1 MTIRLAINGFGRIG
15 RNVLRALYTGHYRE
29 QLQVVAINDLG
40 DAAVNA
46 HLFQY
51 DSVHGR
57 FPGEVEHDA
66 ESLRVMGDRIA
77 VSAIRNPAE
86 LPWKSLGVD
95 IVLECTGLFTSRDK
109 AAAHLQAGAG
119 KVLIS
124 APGKDVDAT
133 VVYGVNHEVLRA
145 SHRIVSN
152 ASCTTN
158 CLAPVAQVLHR
169 ELGIEHGLMTTIHA
183 YTNDQNL
190 SDVYHPDLYRARSAT
205 QSMIP
210 TKTGAAEAVGLV
222 LPELAGKLTGLAV
235 RVPVINVSLVDL
247 TVQVARDTSVDE
259 VNRLL
264 REASEGSRCSATT
277 PSRWC
282 RWISITTRARRS
294 STPTTPR
301 SAAGWSRRWPGTTTS
316 GASPTACWTAPW
328 RWPPPATDAP
338 QRNLRRPRACNASRR
353 RSASARIS
361 RCSALSARFQAR
373 ISWRVRPQ
381 PRHTSASNSQILMQ
395 GLFKRSPF
403 FGADR
408 NRSSPVTSRQ
418 AAGRRPGGNDY
429 RADRAARGHSAS
441 ASRRLS

>member
-235 RVPVINVSLVDL
+235 RVPVIKVSLVDL
-247 TVQVARDTSVDE
+247 TVQVARDTSV
-259 VNRLL
+259 
-264 REASEGSRCSATT
+264 
-277 PSRWC
+277 
-282 RWISITTRARRS
+282 
-294 STPTTPR
+294 
-301 SAAGWSRRWPGTTTS
+301 RWPGTTTS